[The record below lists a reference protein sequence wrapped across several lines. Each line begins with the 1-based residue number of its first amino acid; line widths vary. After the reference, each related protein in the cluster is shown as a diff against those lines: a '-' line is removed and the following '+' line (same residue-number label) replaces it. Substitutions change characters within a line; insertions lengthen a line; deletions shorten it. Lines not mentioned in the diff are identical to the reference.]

1 MRNIG
6 DLMKKAQSVQTQ
18 MNILQNKMEMQEFT
32 GEAAGGKVKI
42 TMTGKGVPVK
52 VEIDPSLVNPDD
64 VETLE
69 DVLLV
74 ALKDVKE
81 KTDTAMNEGMMKI
94 QSSLGLPPGFKM
106 PF

>member
-32 GEAAGGKVKI
+32 GEAAGGNVKV

-52 VEIDPSLVNPDD
+52 IEIDKSLVNPDD

-69 DVLLV
+69 DVILV

-81 KTDTAMNEGMMKI
+81 KTEAAMNEGMMKI